1 MSTEP
6 ASCHRPPFTGS
17 KLANTP
23 SGGTLA
29 RALSTHAGHF
39 LFPSQL
45 SQQLEADFTNPDEAG
60 LTSLPARGTGAATY
74 RQCRSA
80 KSRPLPPAFKL
91 FAEVNQVSHEVLPSH
106 NARTITAFRD
116 GGKLFCISNAQ
127 TIEAA

>member
-1 MSTEP
+1 MSPEP
-6 ASCHRPPFTGS
+6 ARCNRLLTGS

-23 SGGTLA
+23 SGGNLA

-45 SQQLEADFTNPDEAG
+45 PQQLEADFTNPDEAG
-60 LTSLPARGTGAATY
+60 LSSLPARKGAGAATY

-91 FAEVNQVSHEVLPSH
+91 FAEVNQVSHRVLPSH
-106 NARTITAFRD
+106 NARTVRTFRD
-116 GGKLFCISNAQ
+116 GGKLFCISNAK